1 MKQSIKELQV
11 NWAIKI
17 KRGKK
22 KKKKEKKKDQIDELK
37 LIFERDWDSGR
48 FGASICLVL
57 SRTPKKRKKKKK
69 LNPKIQIPI
78 HKTLGQFPAENIKKN
93 VTFASY

>member
-17 KRGKK
+17 KKKGKKKRKK
-22 KKKKEKKKDQIDELK
+22 KKKKNQIDELK

-57 SRTPKKRKKKKK
+57 SRTPKKKKKFES
-69 LNPKIQIPI
+69 QIPI
-78 HKTLGQFPAENIKKN
+78 HKLLANSLQKT
-93 VTFASY
+93 

>member
-17 KRGKK
+17 KKKRKKEKK
-22 KKKKEKKKDQIDELK
+22 KKKKKNQIDELK

-57 SRTPKKRKKKKK
+57 SRTPKKKKKK
-69 LNPKIQIPI
+69 IESQIPI
-78 HKTLGQFPAENIKKN
+78 HKLLANSLQKT
-93 VTFASY
+93 